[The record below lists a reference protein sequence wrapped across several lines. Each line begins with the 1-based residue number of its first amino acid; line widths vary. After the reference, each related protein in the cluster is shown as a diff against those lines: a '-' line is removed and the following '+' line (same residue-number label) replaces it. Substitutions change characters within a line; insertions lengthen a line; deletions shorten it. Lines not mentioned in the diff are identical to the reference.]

1 MEISK
6 EEYLKLRKNCIHNV
20 MNYSMKTNPKIKV
33 YLEEI
38 KMYLKGKK
46 DSENDIKLLDEY
58 LDYK

>member
-20 MNYSMKTNPKIKV
+20 MSYSMKTNPKIKV